1 MLPHSNTPRRGSR
14 IARGFTLMEILVVL
28 AILGLLAGLAINHL
42 GKIWE
47 KARIDAATLFVN
59 TTAKTALM
67 RYTLETHAPPTT
79 AEGLQALVVAP
90 TARASDW
97 HGPYFDPP
105 EVPVDPWG
113 EPYQYAAPG
122 VHNESGFDIWS
133 KGPDKQNG
141 TADDI
146 GNWKS
151 KPVDQAR

>member
-1 MLPHSNTPRRGSR
+1 MLHHSKTPRRGSR

-28 AILGLLAGLAINHL
+28 AILGLLAGLTINHL
-42 GKIWE
+42 GKIW
-47 KARIDAATLFVN
+47 VN

-67 RYTLETHAPPTT
+67 RYTLEMHAPPTT

-90 TARASDW
+90 TARTSDW

-151 KPVDQAR
+151 KPADQPR